1 MYFLNKNKDLS
12 RDFSVMIGTWVVLKR
27 TVDNNNDVLITWV
40 TIFIWF
46 NKQAVVIWL
55 LLAWL
60 ILRKISNET
69 TKDALE
75 NTDP

>member
-12 RDFSVMIGTWVVLKR
+12 RDFSVMVGTWVVLKW

-46 NKQAVVIWL
+46 NKQAAVIWL